1 MFHKEAINAAMQWR
15 YRPASIGG
23 NNVSSQVKVTFNFN
37 LKNSSV
43 EEQCL
48 TEQQKHKFEV
58 TRQMAKEEMESLDKE
73 ISAELAKV
81 KDKLLE
87 LQQAK
92 KAVKQIYDGACARMG
107 IKSVMEV
114 TDLSLSDLV
123 KQA

>member
-1 MFHKEAINAAMQWR
+1 M
-15 YRPASIGG
+15 
-23 NNVSSQVKVTFNFN
+23 
-37 LKNSSV
+37 
-43 EEQCL
+43 L

-58 TRQMAKEEMESLDKE
+58 TRQMAKEELDALDKE

-81 KDKLLE
+81 KDRLLE

-107 IKSVMEV
+107 VKSVLEV
-114 TDLSLSDLV
+114 TDLNLTDLV

>member
-1 MFHKEAINAAMQWR
+1 M
-15 YRPASIGG
+15 
-23 NNVSSQVKVTFNFN
+23 
-37 LKNSSV
+37 
-43 EEQCL
+43 L

-58 TRQMAKEEMESLDKE
+58 TRQMAKEELEALDKE

>member
-1 MFHKEAINAAMQWR
+1 M
-15 YRPASIGG
+15 
-23 NNVSSQVKVTFNFN
+23 
-37 LKNSSV
+37 
-43 EEQCL
+43 L

-58 TRQMAKEEMESLDKE
+58 TRQMAKEELEQLDKE
-73 ISAELAKV
+73 ISTELAKV

-107 IKSVMEV
+107 IKSVLEV
-114 TDLSLSDLV
+114 SDINITDLV

>member
-1 MFHKEAINAAMQWR
+1 M
-15 YRPASIGG
+15 
-23 NNVSSQVKVTFNFN
+23 
-37 LKNSSV
+37 
-43 EEQCL
+43 L

-58 TRQMAKEEMESLDKE
+58 TRQMAKEEMEVLDKE

-107 IKSVMEV
+107 IKSVLEV

>member
-1 MFHKEAINAAMQWR
+1 M
-15 YRPASIGG
+15 
-23 NNVSSQVKVTFNFN
+23 
-37 LKNSSV
+37 
-43 EEQCL
+43 L
-48 TEQQKHKFEV
+48 TEQQKHKFEA
-58 TRQMAKEEMESLDKE
+58 TRQMAKEEMEALDRE

-81 KDKLLE
+81 KDRLLE

-114 TDLSLSDLV
+114 TDLNLSDLV

>member
-1 MFHKEAINAAMQWR
+1 MLN
-15 YRPASIGG
+15 
-23 NNVSSQVKVTFNFN
+23 
-37 LKNSSV
+37 
-43 EEQCL
+43 
-48 TEQQKHKFEV
+48 EQQKHKFEA
-58 TRQMAKEEMESLDKE
+58 TRQMAKEELDQLDRE

-107 IKSVMEV
+107 IKSVLEV
-114 TDLSLSDLV
+114 TDLNLTDLV